1 MILNVYANKRTSK
14 YVKQKLTELKGEIGK
29 FIIVI
34 GYFNTSLSKTDKT
47 REKNQEGSR
56 RAQQHH

>member
-1 MILNVYANKRTSK
+1 MYANKRTSK
-14 YVKQKLTELKGEIGK
+14 YVKQNLTELKGEIGK

-47 REKNQEGSR
+47 TREKNQEGSR
-56 RAQQHH
+56 RTQQHH